1 MRTEQSAE
9 KRIGRQYQIDVPGRQ
24 NNPPRRCG
32 QNNPQKYRTI
42 QPEEGQEA
50 RRRPESQKK
59 ARKPEEGQKA
69 RSSHEFHVN
78 NVQRTEKSKLSD
90 MRKTGIA

>member
-1 MRTEQSAE
+1 MKARKPDEGQKA
-9 KRIGRQYQIDVPGRQ
+9 
-24 NNPPRRCG
+24 RRR
-32 QNNPQKYRTI
+32 PESQKKTRK
-42 QPEEGQEA
+42 PEEGQKA
-50 RRRPESQKK
+50 RIRPESQKK

-69 RSSHEFHVN
+69 KISHEFHVN